1 MKWKNEF
8 IGKKKRKNAQERHQN
23 QFGRSNQPPIGRS
36 RKLGFQREFHVPAF
50 QRNCDSTCL
59 RPKRTEIALSC
70 AQKERRFHFAASKL
84 NWDSTGKFPKVTEI
98 ALPCV
103 QKELRFHLPTS
114 KKNFYSTCPPPKST
128 ETPTTHVP
136 KRKKSSLQLG
146 EPSPTLVKCQNPQ
159 KTFWVATRVLLFF
172 CPRKKRFSFSFKK
185 KKTSF
190 ANFDTYITG
199 LLWINW
205 P

>member
-159 KTFWVATRVLLFF
+159 KTFLGCYSCFVVFL
-172 CPRKKRFSFSFKK
+172 PQKK
-185 KKTSF
+185 KVFFFLQKKK
-190 ANFDTYITG
+190 N
-199 LLWINW
+199 
-205 P
+205 